1 MRGPHVNEISMR
13 ISRLFCII
21 ETMSSS
27 LVITTALVRHM
38 ALLANIP
45 ISADEEK
52 KLADGFTATM
62 KVVNQLNELN
72 VTGVE
77 PTHQVTGLTNVLR
90 EDVVDEDQMFTQEQA
105 LMNAKQTHN
114 GFIVVDQILDQG

>member
-1 MRGPHVNEISMR
+1 
-13 ISRLFCII
+13 
-21 ETMSSS
+21 MSSS